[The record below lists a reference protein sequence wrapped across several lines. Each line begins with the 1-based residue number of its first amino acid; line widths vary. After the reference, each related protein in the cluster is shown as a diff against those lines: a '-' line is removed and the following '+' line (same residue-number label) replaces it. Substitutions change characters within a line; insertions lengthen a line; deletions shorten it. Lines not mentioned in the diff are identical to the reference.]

1 MTSTGTPARRA
12 TDALPPGR
20 ILIVDD
26 SRAIRAVLARTL
38 VNAGYEVLQAPDGQ
52 AGIEVSLAEHPD
64 LVLLDIDMPVLN
76 GLDTLS
82 QMKQDPRLCD
92 LPVIFLT
99 AHVGGADV
107 AQGLTMGARDYLRK
121 PCEPLELLA
130 RVATTLRLRTL
141 ELALAAQAR
150 SAEQLSVSDPLTGI
164 GNRRRFEVA
173 VEQLLDARGAQ
184 VTVGLILADID
195 HFKAVNDTAGHSAGD
210 DVLRIVA
217 GRLTRAVGEAG
228 TVVRWG
234 GEEFLALL
242 PDADAESLA
251 ERAEAMRQRLAVFP
265 AALASGTT
273 IPVTISLGCAL
284 GKLADLTAVLEA
296 ADAAMYRAKALG
308 RNRVECHGRVNPGS

>member
-1 MTSTGTPARRA
+1 MTAMDMRRRA

-26 SRAIRAVLARTL
+26 SRAIRAVLSRTL
-38 VNAGYEVLQAPDGQ
+38 VSAGYEVLQAPDGQ
-52 AGIEVSLAEHPD
+52 AGIEVALAENPD
-64 LVLLDIDMPVLN
+64 LVLMDIDMPVLN
-76 GLDTLS
+76 GLDTLA
-82 QMKQDPRLCD
+82 QMKQDPRLSE

-164 GNRRRFEVA
+164 GNRRRFEA
-173 VEQLLDARGAQ
+173 LVEELLDTRGADM
-184 VTVGLILADID
+184 TVGLIMVDID
-195 HFKAVNDTAGHSAGD
+195 HFKAVNDTAGHNAGD

-217 GRLTRAVGEAG
+217 GRLTRALGDAG

-242 PDADAESLA
+242 PDADAARVA

-265 AALASGTT
+265 AALASGAA
-273 IPVTISLGCAL
+273 IPVTVSLGCAV
-284 GKLADLTAVLEA
+284 GKLSDLTPTLEA
-296 ADAAMYRAKALG
+296 ADAAMYRAKGLG
-308 RNRVECHGRVNPGS
+308 RNRVEVAG